1 VKGVPDDSV
10 KVGIIG
16 GSGLYKM
23 EGLQDIREIKV
34 RTPFGE
40 PSDNIMVGRLG
51 EVGLAFLP
59 RHGHGH
65 RIMPTE
71 INYRANIFALKS
83 VGVERIISVSA
94 CGSLKEELRPRDI
107 VIVDQFFDRTTKRI
121 STFFG
126 DGIVAHLGFADPVCP
141 DMAAALVKHAR
152 LLNLPVHQGGTYVCI
167 EGPEFSTK
175 AESQVWRSLGFSV
188 IGMTNLP
195 EARLAREAEICYATI
210 ALVTDYDVWKEE
222 EKVSVE
228 VVVGNMKANIENAK
242 KLIKA
247 VVPELAVQRNCECA
261 DALKGAIQTEPAKI
275 NRSTVRRLGILV
287 NKYLK

>member
-1 VKGVPDDSV
+1 VSGVLDRSV
-10 KVGIIG
+10 KIGIIG
-16 GSGLYKM
+16 GSGLYEI
-23 EGLQDIREIKV
+23 EGLRDVREIKV

-40 PSDNIMVGRLG
+40 PSDNIMVGHLG

-59 RHGHGH
+59 RHGRGH

-83 VGVERIISVSA
+83 IGVERIISVSA
-94 CGSLKEELRPRDI
+94 CGSLKEELKPRDI

-126 DGIVAHLGFADPVCP
+126 DGIVAHLGFSDPVCP
-141 DMAAALVKHAR
+141 DMAVALVKHAGS
-152 LLNLPVHQGGTYVCI
+152 LNLPVHQSGTYVCI

-228 VVVGNMKANIENAK
+228 VVVGNMKANVENAK
-242 KLIKA
+242 NLIKA
-247 VVPELAVQRNCECA
+247 VVPDLAVKRNCECA
-261 DALKGAIQTEPAKI
+261 NALKGAIQTDPAKI
-275 NRSTVRRLGILV
+275 NRSTVRRLGVLV